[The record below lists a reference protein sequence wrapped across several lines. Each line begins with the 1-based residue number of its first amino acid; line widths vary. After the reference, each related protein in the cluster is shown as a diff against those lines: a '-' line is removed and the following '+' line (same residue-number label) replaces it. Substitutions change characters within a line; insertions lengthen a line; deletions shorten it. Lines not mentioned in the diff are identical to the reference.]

1 MTEEGK
7 FISVLNEIKEIFQFL
22 TEGEPSPDDEIEARG
37 KLINNFTHIKNF
49 NVFPE
54 YKELTETILHK
65 LEDWDTL
72 DLWFSETSIPDDI
85 RILLKIP
92 QKQEEISKE
101 DASESIQ
108 QPTEQVVEKTEIDMT
123 QIVNKV
129 SEQFKGEIEGLKG
142 KIEDLKKELE
152 KKDQT
157 LKSISKKKEV
167 KKIVPKKEPILPP
180 PKIKIPVFKRPP
192 IKPQIKTEEKEETK
206 IEPIKLKPIKVDDEE
221 VHKELTPIPK
231 KSAEEL
237 PGVSIPIPKEKPKIS
252 PFVQETTDIPIIT
265 EKRKITPIVVEESD
279 YEPKLELESEQ
290 KQSVIFSVE
299 KPKISSMKIEEIE
312 TGSIKSSTTDLFN
325 VFSSVGEKS
334 SESKEKKAEI
344 KEPKMNL
351 NNEKGE
357 GSQVT
362 PFINFNQTKQAFK
375 ESETI
380 GPEEEL
386 PTDKDSLYQELIA
399 LEGKRYSLEKEF
411 KELDTKYQKGSIA
424 DIQYKNE
431 SVVLK
436 NKLNDITSRINKIRR
451 IIASL

>member
-1 MTEEGK
+1 
-7 FISVLNEIKEIFQFL
+7 
-22 TEGEPSPDDEIEARG
+22 
-37 KLINNFTHIKNF
+37 
-49 NVFPE
+49 
-54 YKELTETILHK
+54 
-65 LEDWDTL
+65 DWDTL

-85 RILLKIP
+85 RTLLKIP

-101 DASESIQ
+101 EASQIIQ

-152 KKDQT
+152 KKDET

-167 KKIVPKKEPILPP
+167 KKIVAKKEPVLPP

-192 IKPQIKTEEKEETK
+192 IKPQIKTEEKKEPK
-206 IEPIKLKPIKVDDEE
+206 IEPIKLETIKMDEEE

-231 KSAEEL
+231 KSAEEVS
-237 PGVSIPIPKEKPKIS
+237 GVSIPIPKEKPEIS
-252 PFVQETTDIPIIT
+252 PFVQETNDIPIIT
-265 EKRKITPIVVEESD
+265 EKRKITSIVVEESD
-279 YEPKLELESEQ
+279 FEPKPELESEE

-325 VFSSVGEKS
+325 VFSSVGEKT
-334 SESKEKKAEI
+334 SESKEKKAEL
-344 KEPKMNL
+344 KEPKRSL

-357 GSQVT
+357 TTHVT
-362 PFINFNQTKQAFK
+362 PFINFNQSKQAIK
-375 ESETI
+375 ERKVI
-380 GPEEEL
+380 VPEEEL

-411 KELDTKYQKGSIA
+411 KELDAKYQKGSIA
-424 DIQYKNE
+424 DMQYKNE
-431 SVVLK
+431 SIVLK

>member
-22 TEGEPSPDDEIEARG
+22 TEGEPSPDDEIDARG
-37 KLINNFTHIKNF
+37 KLINNFSHIKNF

-85 RILLKIP
+85 RTLLKIP
-92 QKQEEISKE
+92 QKPEEILKKE
-101 DASESIQ
+101 ASESIK
-108 QPTEQVVEKTEIDMT
+108 QPTERVVEKTEIDMT

-192 IKPQIKTEEKEETK
+192 IKPQIKTQEKEETK
-206 IEPIKLKPIKVDDEE
+206 IEPIKLEPIKRHEEE

-231 KSAEEL
+231 KSAEEIS
-237 PGVSIPIPKEKPKIS
+237 GVAIPIPKEKPQIS
-252 PFVQETTDIPIIT
+252 TFVQETNDIPIIT
-265 EKRKITPIVVEESD
+265 EKRKITPIVVEESEF
-279 YEPKLELESEQ
+279 EPKLELESEE

-334 SESKEKKAEI
+334 SESKEKKAGL
-344 KEPKMNL
+344 KGPKMNL
-351 NNEKGE
+351 NSEKEE

-362 PFINFNQTKQAFK
+362 PFINFNQSEQAIR
-375 ESETI
+375 ENEII
-380 GPEEEL
+380 GSEEEL

-399 LEGKRYSLEKEF
+399 LEGKRYSLEKDF
-411 KELDTKYQKGSIA
+411 KELDTNY
-424 DIQYKNE
+424 
-431 SVVLK
+431 
-436 NKLNDITSRINKIRR
+436 
-451 IIASL
+451 

>member
-7 FISVLNEIKEIFQFL
+7 YISVLNEIKEIFQFL

-37 KLINNFTHIKNF
+37 KLINNFNHIKNF

-54 YKELTETILHK
+54 YKGLTETILHK

-85 RILLKIP
+85 RTLLKIP

-101 DASESIQ
+101 EASESIQ
-108 QPTEQVVEKTEIDMT
+108 EPTEQVVEKTEIDMT

-142 KIEDLKKELE
+142 KIENLKKELE

-206 IEPIKLKPIKVDDEE
+206 IEPIKLEPIKMDDEE

-231 KSAEEL
+231 KSAEEVS
-237 PGVSIPIPKEKPKIS
+237 GVSIPIPKEKPKIS
-252 PFVQETTDIPIIT
+252 PFVQETHDIPIIT

-279 YEPKLELESEQ
+279 YEPKLELESEE

-334 SESKEKKAEI
+334 SESKEKKAEV

-351 NNEKGE
+351 NNEKGVR
-357 GSQVT
+357 SQVT
-362 PFINFNQTKQAFK
+362 PFINFNQSKQAVK
-375 ESETI
+375 ESEI
-380 GPEEEL
+380 LGPEEEL

-399 LEGKRYSLEKEF
+399 LEGKRYSLEKDF

>member
-7 FISVLNEIKEIFQFL
+7 YISVLNEIKEIFKFL

-37 KLINNFTHIKNF
+37 KLINNFNHIKNF

-54 YKELTETILHK
+54 YKGLTETILHK

-85 RILLKIP
+85 RTLLKIP

-101 DASESIQ
+101 EARISKQE
-108 QPTEQVVEKTEIDMT
+108 PAEQAMEKTEIDLT

-142 KIEDLKKELE
+142 KIENLKKELE

-167 KKIVPKKEPILPP
+167 KKIIPKKEPILPP

-206 IEPIKLKPIKVDDEE
+206 IEPIKQEPKKMDEE
-221 VHKELTPIPK
+221 VVHKELTPIPK
-231 KSAEEL
+231 KSVEEIS
-237 PGVSIPIPKEKPKIS
+237 GVSIPLPKEKPKIS
-252 PFVQETTDIPIIT
+252 PFVQETNDIPIIT

-279 YEPKLELESEQ
+279 YEPKSELESEE

-334 SESKEKKAEI
+334 SEPKEKKTEI
-344 KEPKMNL
+344 KEPKMSL
-351 NNEKGE
+351 NNEKG
-357 GSQVT
+357 GTTQVT
-362 PFINFNQTKQAFK
+362 PFINFNQSTQVVK
-375 ESETI
+375 EKEFI
-380 GPEEEL
+380 VPEEEL

-399 LEGKRYSLEKEF
+399 LEGKRYSLEKDF
-411 KELDTKYQKGSIA
+411 KELDAKYQKGSIA

-431 SVVLK
+431 SLVLK
-436 NKLNDITSRINKIRR
+436 NKLNDITLRINKIRR

>member
-7 FISVLNEIKEIFQFL
+7 YISVLNEIKEIFQFL
-22 TEGEPSPDDEIEARG
+22 TEGEPSPDDEIEARS
-37 KLINNFTHIKNF
+37 KLINNFNHIKNF

-72 DLWFSETSIPDDI
+72 DLWFSETSIPNDI
-85 RILLKIP
+85 RTLLQIP

-101 DASESIQ
+101 EAIESIQ
-108 QPTEQVVEKTEIDMT
+108 QRTEQIVEKTEIDMT

-157 LKSISKKKEV
+157 LKTISKKKEV
-167 KKIVPKKEPILPP
+167 KKIVAKKEPILPP

-192 IKPQIKTEEKEETK
+192 IKPQIKTVEKEETK
-206 IEPIKLKPIKVDDEE
+206 IEPIKLEPIKMDEEE

-231 KSAEEL
+231 KSAEEIS
-237 PGVSIPIPKEKPKIS
+237 GVSIPIPKEKPKIS
-252 PFVQETTDIPIIT
+252 PFVQETNDIPIIT

-279 YEPKLELESEQ
+279 YEPKLELESEE

-312 TGSIKSSTTDLFN
+312 TGSIKSSTTDLYN

-334 SESKEKKAEI
+334 SESKEKKAEV
-344 KEPKMNL
+344 KEPKMSL

-362 PFINFNQTKQAFK
+362 PFINFNQSKQAVK
-375 ESETI
+375 ESEVM
-380 GPEEEL
+380 GPEEAL

-399 LEGKRYSLEKEF
+399 LEGKRYSLEKDF
-411 KELDTKYQKGSIA
+411 KELDAKYQKGSIA

-431 SVVLK
+431 SIVLK

>member
-7 FISVLNEIKEIFQFL
+7 YISVLNEIKEIFQFL

-37 KLINNFTHIKNF
+37 KLINNFSHIKNF

-54 YKELTETILHK
+54 YKELTETILRK

-85 RILLKIP
+85 RTLLKIP
-92 QKQEEISKE
+92 QKQEEILKE
-101 DASESIQ
+101 EASETIQ
-108 QPTEQVVEKTEIDMT
+108 QPTEQAVEKTEIDMT

-142 KIEDLKKELE
+142 TIEGLKKELE

-167 KKIVPKKEPILPP
+167 KKIIPKKEPKLPP
-180 PKIKIPVFKRPP
+180 PKIRIPVFKRPP
-192 IKPQIKTEEKEETK
+192 IKPQIKTEEKEEPK
-206 IEPIKLKPIKVDDEE
+206 IEPIKLEPIKVDDKE

-231 KSAEEL
+231 KSAEEVS
-237 PGVSIPIPKEKPKIS
+237 GVSIPIPKEKPKLS
-252 PFVQETTDIPIIT
+252 PFVQETNDIPIIT
-265 EKRKITPIVVEESD
+265 EKRKITPIIVEETD
-279 YEPKLELESEQ
+279 YEPKLELESEE

-325 VFSSVGEKS
+325 VFSSVGEKT
-334 SESKEKKAEI
+334 SEAKDKKAEV

-351 NNEKGE
+351 NNEMGE
-357 GSQVT
+357 ISQVT
-362 PFINFNQTKQAFK
+362 PFINFNQKKHGTKENK
-375 ESETI
+375 ITV
-380 GPEEEL
+380 PEGEL

-411 KELDTKYQKGSIA
+411 KDLDTKYQKGSIA

>member
-7 FISVLNEIKEIFQFL
+7 YISVLNEIKEIFQFL

-37 KLINNFTHIKNF
+37 KLINNFSHIKNF

-72 DLWFSETSIPDDI
+72 DLWFSETSIPNDI
-85 RILLKIP
+85 RTLLKIP
-92 QKQEEISKE
+92 QKQEEISKKE
-101 DASESIQ
+101 ASESIQ
-108 QPTEQVVEKTEIDMT
+108 EPSEQIVEKTEIDLT

-142 KIEDLKKELE
+142 TIEDLKKELE

-167 KKIVPKKEPILPP
+167 KKIIPKKEPILPP
-180 PKIKIPVFKRPP
+180 PKIKIPVFKRPA
-192 IKPQIKTEEKEETK
+192 IKPQIKTKEKEETK
-206 IEPIKLKPIKVDDEE
+206 IEPIKLEPIKIDDKE

-231 KSAEEL
+231 KSAEEVS
-237 PGVSIPIPKEKPKIS
+237 GVSIPIPKEKPKIS
-252 PFVQETTDIPIIT
+252 PFVQETNDIPIIT

-279 YEPKLELESEQ
+279 YEPKLELESEE

-334 SESKEKKAEI
+334 SESKEKKAEV

-357 GSQVT
+357 GPQVT
-362 PFINFNQTKQAFK
+362 PFINFNQSKQAVK
-375 ESETI
+375 ESEI
-380 GPEEEL
+380 MGPEEEL

-399 LEGKRYSLEKEF
+399 LEGKRYSLEKDF
-411 KELDTKYQKGSIA
+411 KELDTNYQKGSIA

>member
-22 TEGEPSPDDEIEARG
+22 TEGEPSPDDEIEARV

-54 YKELTETILHK
+54 YKELIETILHK

-85 RILLKIP
+85 RTLLKIP

-101 DASESIQ
+101 EASELIQ
-108 QPTEQVVEKTEIDMT
+108 QPIEQATEKTEIDMT

-167 KKIVPKKEPILPP
+167 KKIVPKKEPALPP
-180 PKIKIPVFKRPP
+180 PKIKIPVFKRPS
-192 IKPQIKTEEKEETK
+192 IKPQIKTEEKKEPK
-206 IEPIKLKPIKVDDEE
+206 VEPIKLEPIKMEEEE
-221 VHKELTPIPK
+221 VPKELTPIPK
-231 KSAEEL
+231 KSSEEIS
-237 PGVSIPIPKEKPKIS
+237 GVSIPIPKEKPKIS
-252 PFVQETTDIPIIT
+252 PFVRETNDVPIIT

-279 YEPKLELESEQ
+279 FEPKPELESEE

-325 VFSSVGEKS
+325 VFSSVGEKT
-334 SESKEKKAEI
+334 SESKEKKAEL

-351 NNEKGE
+351 NHEKGE
-357 GSQVT
+357 TSHVT
-362 PFINFNQTKQAFK
+362 PFINFNQSKQVVK
-375 ESETI
+375 EKEVMVS
-380 GPEEEL
+380 EEEL

-411 KELDTKYQKGSIA
+411 KELDAKYQKGSIA
-424 DIQYKNE
+424 DMQYKNE
-431 SVVLK
+431 SIILK